1 MPYVPPHRRSAAP
14 AAAAIKTTQQ
24 SKKDVRE
31 MFPILRDT
39 KGATVFAVPQ
49 VAAISWAGITF
60 HEDDVIVAAEHK
72 PLLKDGWIDLRVY
85 VPDPSTTSKQL
96 ESCAENMLSNY
107 RRFYVERGLEIP
119 LWVTENPYET
129 HADFDRTIPYESE
142 YVSDSESSSE
152 GEDPIYDSD
161 TSN

>member
-1 MPYVPPHRRSAAP
+1 MPYVPPHRRFAASHVF
-14 AAAAIKTTQQ
+14 KTPHQI
-24 SKKDVRE
+24 KKDVRE

-60 HEDDVIVAAEHK
+60 HEDDVIVPAEHK
-72 PLLKDGWIDLRVY
+72 SLLKDGWIDLRVY
-85 VPDPSTTSKQL
+85 VPDTSTTSKQL
-96 ESCAENMLSNY
+96 ERCAENMLSNY